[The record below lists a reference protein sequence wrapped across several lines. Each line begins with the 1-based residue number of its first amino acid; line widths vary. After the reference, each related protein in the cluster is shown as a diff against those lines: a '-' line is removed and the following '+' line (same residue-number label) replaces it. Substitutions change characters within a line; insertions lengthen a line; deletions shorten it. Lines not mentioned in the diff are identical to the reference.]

1 MTTGAWRL
9 LDTGEGDGAWNM
21 AVDEAVLE
29 AHRLALAPPTLR
41 VYRWARPTL
50 SLGYAQRWSGPTVA
64 GLDVVRRPTGGRA
77 VLHAGDFTYAV
88 VTRGLPEGV
97 KASYERLALALA
109 RAIGCLGLETQV
121 APGTLGAARSADC
134 FAASTQADLQAAG
147 RKLIGSAQ
155 TRRAGAVLQHGSLY
169 LRYPAALAAGVFGDA
184 DREVADLAGLLG
196 REPAWDE
203 VKQAFLSGL
212 AAELGA
218 CFEPGALTP
227 WETELAQSLMASR
240 QSVSSS

>member
-21 AVDEAVLE
+21 AVDEAILE
-29 AHRLALAPPTLR
+29 AHRQGLVPPTLR
-41 VYRWARPTL
+41 VYRWAKPTL
-50 SLGYAQRWSGPTVA
+50 SLGYAQRWTGPMVA
-64 GLDVVRRPTGGRA
+64 GIDIVRRPTGGRA

-88 VTRGLPEGV
+88 VTKGLPEGI
-97 KASYERLALALA
+97 KASYERLALGLA

-169 LRYPAALAAGVFGDA
+169 LRYPSELAAGIFGDT
-184 DREVADLAGLLG
+184 DREVADLVSLLG

-203 VKQAFLSGL
+203 VKQAFIAGL
-212 AAELGA
+212 AEELGA
-218 CFEPGALTP
+218 RFEPGELTP
-227 WETELAQSLMASR
+227 WEAELAQSLVASR
-240 QSVSSS
+240 QTIHAT

>member
-21 AVDEAVLE
+21 AVDEAILE
-29 AHRLALAPPTLR
+29 AHRLELVPPTLR

-50 SLGYAQRWSGPTVA
+50 SLGYAQRWTGPSA
-64 GLDVVRRPTGGRA
+64 EGIDVVRRPTGGRA

-88 VTRGLPEGV
+88 VTKGLPEGV
-97 KASYERLALALA
+97 KASYERLATGLA
-109 RAIGCLGLETQV
+109 RAIACLGLETQV

-169 LRYPAALAAGVFGDA
+169 LRYPSDLAAEVFGDA

-203 VKQAFLSGL
+203 VKQAFVSGL
-212 AAELGA
+212 SEELGA
-218 CFEPGALTP
+218 RFEPGELTP
-227 WETELAQSLMASR
+227 WENEKARVLVAAR
-240 QSVSSS
+240 P